1 MSASGPSSLL
11 HSDPETIHIVVTDP
25 TRLGCLLLSNV
36 LERCRSKMRV
46 AQHAVATQEVLDKV
60 ATHNPDVVLMSAE
73 LEDGAQAGFDAL
85 RKLRVAHPNVRAI
98 MLLNHCH
105 RDLVVEAF
113 RNGARGIFCRT
124 QPPTILPKCI
134 AAVHEGQIWASS
146 HELQF
151 ILEELSS
158 STPFRVINAKGENLL
173 STRELQVVMLVA
185 EGLSNREISQ
195 QLRLSEH
202 TVKNYMFRIF
212 DKLGLSSRAE
222 LMLYAIGQR
231 ERSNP
236 RLAA

>member
-1 MSASGPSSLL
+1 MFASGPSSLL
-11 HSDPETIHIVVTDP
+11 HSDPKTIHIVVTDP
-25 TRLGCLLLSNV
+25 TRLGCLLLSNA
-36 LERCRSKMRV
+36 LERCRFRLRV

-60 ATHNPDVVLMSAE
+60 AAHNPDVVLMSAE

-85 RKLRVAHPNVRAI
+85 RKLRVSHPNVRAI
-98 MLLNHCH
+98 MLLNHCR

-124 QPPTILPKCI
+124 QPPTTLPKCI

-151 ILEELSS
+151 ILEELCSS
-158 STPFRVINAKGENLL
+158 APFRVINAKGENLL
-173 STRELQVVMLVA
+173 STRELQVVTLVA

-195 QLRLSEH
+195 HLRLSEH

-222 LMLYAIGQR
+222 VMLYAIGQR
-231 ERSNP
+231 ERSNQ
-236 RLAA
+236 LAA

>member
-1 MSASGPSSLL
+1 MSSPGPSSLPQL
-11 HSDPETIHIVVTDP
+11 DPETIQIVVTDP

-36 LERCRSKMRV
+36 LERCRFRLRV
-46 AQHAVATQEVLDKV
+46 TQHAVGTQEVLDKV
-60 ATHNPDVVLMSAE
+60 AEHKPDVVLISAE
-73 LEDGAQAGFDAL
+73 LEDGAQAGFEAL
-85 RKLRVAHPNVRAI
+85 RKLRVSHPNVRAI
-98 MLLNHCH
+98 MLLNNCR

-113 RNGARGIFCRT
+113 RNGARGVFCRT
-124 QPPTILPKCI
+124 QPPTILSKCI

-151 ILEELSS
+151 VVDALSS
-158 STPFRVINAKGENLL
+158 SAPFRVINAKGENLL
-173 STRELQVVMLVA
+173 STRELQVVALVA

-195 QLRLSEH
+195 QLKLSEH

-231 ERSNP
+231 ERSS
-236 RLAA
+236 RLAS

>member
-1 MSASGPSSLL
+1 MSTGPSSPHPDL
-11 HSDPETIHIVVTDP
+11 ETIHIVVTDP

-36 LERCRSKMRV
+36 LERCRFRLHV
-46 AQHAVATQEVLDKV
+46 AQHAVALKEVLEKV
-60 ATHNPDVVLMSAE
+60 ATHKPDVVLMSAE
-73 LEDGAQAGFDAL
+73 LEDGSQAGFEAL
-85 RKLRVAHPNVRAI
+85 RHLRISHPQVRAI
-98 MLLNHCH
+98 MLLNHCR

-113 RNGARGIFCRT
+113 RNGARGVFCRT

-151 ILEELSS
+151 VLEALSS
-158 STPFRVINAKGENLL
+158 SAPFRVINSKGENLL
-173 STRELQVVMLVA
+173 SARELQVVALVA

-195 QLRLSEH
+195 QLLLSEH

-222 LMLYAIGQR
+222 VMLYAFGQR
-231 ERSNP
+231 EQSGRF
-236 RLAA
+236 AA

>member
-1 MSASGPSSLL
+1 MSVTGPSSLIP
-11 HSDPETIHIVVTDP
+11 SDRETIQILVTDP
-25 TRLGCLLLSNV
+25 TPLGCLLLSNM
-36 LERCRSKMRV
+36 LERCRFRLHV
-46 AQHAVATQEVLDKV
+46 AQHAVASHEVLEKV
-60 ATHNPDVVLMSAE
+60 AAHKPDVVLMSAE
-73 LEDGAQAGFDAL
+73 LEDGAQAGFEAL

-98 MLLNHCH
+98 MLLNNCR

-113 RNGARGIFCRT
+113 RNGARGVFCRT
-124 QPPTILPKCI
+124 QSPTILPKCI

-151 ILEELSS
+151 LLEALSS
-158 STPFRVINAKGENLL
+158 SAPFRVINAKGENLL
-173 STRELQVVMLVA
+173 STRELQVVALVA

-202 TVKNYMFRIF
+202 TIKNYMFRIF

-231 ERSNP
+231 EHLG